1 MFIEKGYKET
11 TMLDIIREAGVSAG
25 TFQNIFRTK
34 DGVLIELVNVMF
46 DNQFSTAESIVG
58 GSSDPVLLYS
68 VELAVQMTLAE
79 LNENLR
85 QIYVEAYTQPKINEY
100 ICQKTSSELYKLFG
114 GIMPQYSESDF
125 YESDIG
131 NAADSLMYKYIRLK
145 RIKLNG
151 KRCEIS
157 TRLKEGDKVDMYIN
171 DEFFEQRFD
180 RYDFM
185 HASTNLTVIYEDENI
200 MLLDKKVGLL
210 SHPDERE
217 YNDTL
222 LTRIKRYLY
231 EKGEY
236 NPSDENS
243 FSPALINR
251 IDRNTGGIVMA
262 AKNAEA
268 LRIMNQKLKDR
279 EIKKFYL
286 CVVHGTLK
294 EKEGIL
300 HGWLTKDE
308 KKNLVKVFTRQ
319 TDGSKEIK
327 TKYRVLAENKNMS
340 LVEVELLTG
349 RTHQIRAH
357 FASIGHPLLGDG
369 KYGRNSMNKE
379 SGYKKQFLYSY
390 KLKFDF
396 VTDAQSL
403 NYLNGKQFEV
413 NNVWFKDAFLNSE
426 L

>member
-1 MFIEKGYKET
+1 MKSFSIGKNDANQRIDKFIKKT
-11 TMLDIIREAGVSAG
+11 V
-25 TFQNIFRTK
+25 
-34 DGVLIELVNVMF
+34 
-46 DNQFSTAESIVG
+46 
-58 GSSDPVLLYS
+58 P
-68 VELAVQMTLAE
+68 
-79 LNENLR
+79 NL
-85 QIYVEAYTQPKINEY
+85 P
-100 ICQKTSSELYKLFG
+100 
-114 GIMPQYSESDF
+114 
-125 YESDIG
+125 
-131 NAADSLMYKYIRLK
+131 DSLMYKYIRLK

-157 TRLKEGDKVDMYIN
+157 TRLSEGDTVDMYIN

-185 HASTNLTVIYEDENI
+185 HASKEINVLYEDDQI

-231 EKGEY
+231 EKGSY
-236 NPSDENS
+236 DPSDENS
-243 FSPALINR
+243 FAPALINR

-268 LRIMNQKLKDR
+268 LRIMNRKLKDR
-279 EIKKFYL
+279 EIRKFYL
-286 CVVHGTLK
+286 CVIHGTLK
-294 EKEGIL
+294 NKENIL
-300 HGWLTKDE
+300 HGWLIKDE
-308 KKNLVKVFTRQ
+308 KKNLVKVL
-319 TDGSKEIK
+319 DHPANGAKEIR
-327 TKYRVLAENKNMS
+327 TKYRVLAENENMS
-340 LVEVELLTG
+340 LVEIELLTG

-369 KYGRNSMNKE
+369 KYGRNSMNRE

-390 KLKFDF
+390 AIKFDF
-396 VTDAQSL
+396 RTDAQAL
-403 NYLNGKQFEV
+403 NYLNGKEFKVE
-413 NNVWFKDAFLNSE
+413 NVWFKDAFLRGE

>member
-1 MFIEKGYKET
+1 MKSFTIVKNDANQRVDKFIKKT
-11 TMLDIIREAGVSAG
+11 V
-25 TFQNIFRTK
+25 
-34 DGVLIELVNVMF
+34 
-46 DNQFSTAESIVG
+46 
-58 GSSDPVLLYS
+58 P
-68 VELAVQMTLAE
+68 
-79 LNENLR
+79 NL
-85 QIYVEAYTQPKINEY
+85 P
-100 ICQKTSSELYKLFG
+100 
-114 GIMPQYSESDF
+114 
-125 YESDIG
+125 
-131 NAADSLMYKYIRLK
+131 DSLMYKYIRLK

-157 TRLKEGDKVDMYIN
+157 TRLKEGDKVDMYI
-171 DEFFEQRFD
+171 
-180 RYDFM
+180 
-185 HASTNLTVIYEDENI
+185 
-200 MLLDKKVGLL
+200 KVGLL

-236 NPSDENS
+236 DPSDENS

-294 EKEGIL
+294 EKDGTL

-308 KKNLVKVFTRQ
+308 KKNLVKVFTCQ

-413 NNVWFKDAFLNSE
+413 RNVWFKDAFLNGE

>member
-1 MFIEKGYKET
+1 
-11 TMLDIIREAGVSAG
+11 
-25 TFQNIFRTK
+25 
-34 DGVLIELVNVMF
+34 
-46 DNQFSTAESIVG
+46 
-58 GSSDPVLLYS
+58 
-68 VELAVQMTLAE
+68 
-79 LNENLR
+79 
-85 QIYVEAYTQPKINEY
+85 
-100 ICQKTSSELYKLFG
+100 
-114 GIMPQYSESDF
+114 
-125 YESDIG
+125 
-131 NAADSLMYKYIRLK
+131 
-145 RIKLNG
+145 
-151 KRCEIS
+151 
-157 TRLKEGDKVDMYIN
+157 
-171 DEFFEQRFD
+171 
-180 RYDFM
+180 
-185 HASTNLTVIYEDENI
+185 
-200 MLLDKKVGLL
+200 
-210 SHPDERE
+210 
-217 YNDTL
+217 
-222 LTRIKRYLY
+222 
-231 EKGEY
+231 
-236 NPSDENS
+236 
-243 FSPALINR
+243 
-251 IDRNTGGIVMA
+251 MA

-308 KKNLVKVFTRQ
+308 KKNLVKVSSRKTE
-319 TDGSKEIK
+319 DAKEIK

-413 NNVWFKDAFLNSE
+413 RNVWFKDAFLNGE

>member
-1 MFIEKGYKET
+1 MKSF
-11 TMLDIIREAGVSAG
+11 
-25 TFQNIFRTK
+25 
-34 DGVLIELVNVMF
+34 
-46 DNQFSTAESIVG
+46 
-58 GSSDPVLLYS
+58 
-68 VELAVQMTLAE
+68 
-79 LNENLR
+79 
-85 QIYVEAYTQPKINEY
+85 
-100 ICQKTSSELYKLFG
+100 
-114 GIMPQYSESDF
+114 
-125 YESDIG
+125 DIG
-131 NAADSLMYKYIRLK
+131 KNDAGQRVDKFIKKTVPNLPDSLMYKYIRLK
-145 RIKLNG
+145 RIKING

-157 TRLKEGDKVDMYIN
+157 TRLKEGDRVDMYIN

-185 HASTNLTVIYEDENI
+185 HASTNLTVLYEDENI

-231 EKGEY
+231 ENGEY

-294 EKEGIL
+294 EKDGTL

-308 KKNLVKVFTRQ
+308 KKNLVKVSSRKTE
-319 TDGSKEIK
+319 GAKEIK
-327 TKYRVLAENKNMS
+327 TKYRVLAENKGMS

-396 VTDAQSL
+396 SSDAQSL
-403 NYLNGKQFEV
+403 DYLNGKEFEV
-413 NNVWFKDAFLNSE
+413 DNVWFKGAFLNGE